1 MLRRILGAS
10 ALAMGLVCAAALP
23 AWAHVTVAPDSAPQG
38 ASDVEITFRVPNEEP
53 PASTTKLDVAIPTS
67 PPLLNALAQSVP
79 GWTDNVKTTH
89 LTTPIQT
96 DDGAVTDVVT
106 EVSWTADSA
115 AYAIKPGEFGRFEII
130 VGSLPTSGNQI
141 VFKALQTYSN
151 GDVVRWIDP
160 VTPNGPPP
168 DHPTPIL
175 QLTSPTTAGAS
186 ATTTPT
192 TASGSA
198 SASTTGFATK
208 SQVDSAHTIGIIG
221 IIIGALGLLGAA
233 AALTLRR
240 RAS

>member
-1 MLRRILGAS
+1 M
-10 ALAMGLVCAAALP
+10 VCATALP

-38 ASDVEITFRVPNEEP
+38 ASDIEITFRVPNEEP
-53 PASTTKLDVAIPTS
+53 PASTTKLDVEIPTS

-79 GWTDNVKTTH
+79 GWTDTVKTTH

-96 DDGAVTDVVT
+96 DDGPVTDVVT

-115 AYAIKPGEFGRFEII
+115 AYAIKSGEFGRFEII
-130 VGSLPTSGNQI
+130 VGSLPTSGDQI
-141 VFKALQTYSN
+141 VFRALQTYSN

-160 VTPNGPPP
+160 VTPNGPAP

-175 QLTSPTTAGAS
+175 QLTSPTTAGATT
-186 ATTTPT
+186 TTTPGS
-192 TASGSA
+192 ASGSA
-198 SASTTGFATK
+198 SASTTGFAKK
-208 SQVDSAHTIGIIG
+208 SQVDSARTIGIIG

-240 RAS
+240 RTT

>member
-1 MLRRILGAS
+1 MALLVGVVIIGIAAS
-10 ALAMGLVCAAALP
+10 ALP

-38 ASDVEITFRVPNEEP
+38 ASDIEITFRVPNEEP
-53 PASTTKLDVAIPTS
+53 PASTTKLDVEIPTS

-79 GWTDNVKTTH
+79 GWTDTVKTTH

-96 DDGAVTDVVT
+96 DDGPVTDVVT

-160 VTPNGPPP
+160 VTPNGPAP

-175 QLTSPTTAGAS
+175 TLTSPTTAPTGTAT

-192 TASGSA
+192 AGA
-198 SASTTGFATK
+198 SALPAHVASK
-208 SQVDSAHTIGIIG
+208 SDADSAKTIGIIA
-221 IIIGALGLLGAA
+221 IIL
-233 AALTLRR
+233 AALALIGVAVSLTRKR
-240 RAS
+240 PATR